1 MPPLQ
6 VSQRFN
12 DVWGGGMIDTTPCL
26 DIDRAEAG
34 YELAAMLGGICSPPS
49 SVFEGDYGHF
59 KTYPNVLNNFADFPT
74 ETQSEAL
81 FRELPNNGKRSP
93 RSRLACA
100 MARHGF
106 LPNVIGLSQAEC
118 CTNSDLAEDLADRKF
133 GGGFFELGDLDD
145 LGEDYDDLWGYF
157 DGIGDEE
164 SRLRIRQLCDS
175 SLTSGRPAFSPTAA
189 FAKLWKQRTPYRAH
203 FGRNVHMGAA

>member
-12 DVWGGGMIDTTPCL
+12 DVWGGDMIDTTPCL

-34 YELAAMLGGICSPPS
+34 YELATMLGGICSPPL

-118 CTNSDLAEDLADRKF
+118 CTNSDLAEDQ
-133 GGGFFELGDLDD
+133 D
-145 LGEDYDDLWGYF
+145 LGTVFLSWG
-157 DGIGDEE
+157 IWMIWAKITMTCGDILMVLVMKN
-164 SRLRIRQLCDS
+164 RACGLDS
-175 SLTSGRPAFSPTAA
+175 
-189 FAKLWKQRTPYRAH
+189 YVIAH
-203 FGRNVHMGAA
+203 

>member
-1 MPPLQ
+1 
-6 VSQRFN
+6 
-12 DVWGGGMIDTTPCL
+12 MIDTTPCL

-34 YELAAMLGGICSPPS
+34 YELATMLGGICSPPS

-59 KTYPNVLNNFADFPT
+59 KTYPNVLNNFADFPN

-106 LPNVIGLSQAEC
+106 LPIVIGLSEAEC
-118 CTNSDLAEDLADRKF
+118 CTNHDLAEYLADTW
-133 GGGFFELGDLDD
+133 GTGHGFEDLDD

-203 FGRNVHMGAA
+203 FGRNVHI